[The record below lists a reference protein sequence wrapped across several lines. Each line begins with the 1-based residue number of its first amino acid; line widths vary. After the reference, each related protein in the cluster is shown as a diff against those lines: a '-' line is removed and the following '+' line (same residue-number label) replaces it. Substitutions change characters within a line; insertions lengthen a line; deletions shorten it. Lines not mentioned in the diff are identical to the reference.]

1 MKGEIGKVIR
11 DQVEAW
17 NRGDVEAFCASYALN
32 AVYLMR
38 DGPVHGREAI
48 RALYRSRFGADMGHL
63 TVLTEAIDIIGD
75 AAFVQVRWT
84 IDEATG
90 VALLGFR
97 RDPDGWKIGWDATL

>member
-1 MKGEIGKVIR
+1 MNSEIGKVLR

-17 NRGDVEAFCASYALN
+17 NHGDLERFCSYYASD
-32 AVYLMR
+32 AVYLMK
-38 DGPVHGREAI
+38 DGPVQGRENI
-48 RALYRSRFGADMGHL
+48 RALYRSRFGRDMGHL
-63 TVLTEAIDIIGD
+63 TVLTEAIDLVGD

-97 RDPDGWKIGWDATL
+97 KEPEGWRIAWDATL